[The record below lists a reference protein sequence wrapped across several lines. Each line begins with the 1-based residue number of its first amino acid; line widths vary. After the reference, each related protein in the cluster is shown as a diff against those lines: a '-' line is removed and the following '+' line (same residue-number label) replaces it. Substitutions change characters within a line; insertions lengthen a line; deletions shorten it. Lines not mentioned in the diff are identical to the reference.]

1 MNADLTIFFLVIVIY
16 ALIAGRLDRWLIT
29 MPIFFVVAGALL
41 GDLLPGFTPA
51 IRGTTTL
58 TEITLALLLFADATT
73 ISFTRFMHDNGL
85 PERLFQLPSSAWL
98 ALRYW

>member
-41 GDLLPGFTPA
+41 GDLLPGFQGDDQA
-51 IRGTTTL
+51 DVVSAL
-58 TEITLALLLFADATT
+58 VETE
-73 ISFTRFMHDNGL
+73 R
-85 PERLFQLPSSAWL
+85 
-98 ALRYW
+98 ALRTAARLARRAAKLTA